1 MSKKIKFTVFE
12 ILSLGGVALFIISML
27 FLYQQPDVLSSLLF
41 GSNNIASIPIHAI
54 WQLK

>member
-41 GSNNIASIPIHAI
+41 GSNNIASAAVHAVG
-54 WQLK
+54 QLR

>member
-27 FLYQQPDVLSSLLF
+27 FFYQQPDVLSALLF
-41 GSNNIASIPIHAI
+41 GNNNIASIPIHAI